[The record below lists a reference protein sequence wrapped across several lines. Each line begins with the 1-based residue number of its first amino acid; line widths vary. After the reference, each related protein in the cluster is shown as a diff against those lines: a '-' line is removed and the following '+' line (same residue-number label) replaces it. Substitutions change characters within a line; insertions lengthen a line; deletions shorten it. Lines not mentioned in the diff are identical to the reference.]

1 MARLAR
7 VRARVQATEQAARR
21 ATARGRAL
29 RPPGLRFSVRCSLIL
44 PCAAS
49 DLARLKLD
57 AFALRHERPC
67 SAGQRGATGAAR
79 NPLDFSAG
87 WIARRRS
94 ISHARY
100 LTNRLACPMTLA
112 LPQAK
117 SQGTQRQTTLPQLRL
132 RRM

>member
-1 MARLAR
+1 GC
-7 VRARVQATEQAARR
+7 ER
-21 ATARGRAL
+21 ATARGRPL
-29 RPPGLRFSVRCSLIL
+29 RPPGLRFSVRRSLIL

-57 AFALRHERPC
+57 AFALRHGRPC

-100 LTNRLACPMTLA
+100 LTYRLQCT
-112 LPQAK
+112 AK
-117 SQGTQRQTTLPQLRL
+117 PVLTHADESS
-132 RRM
+132 